1 MYAII
6 EHAGKQYKVCEGDQ
20 LLLDLTG
27 LDPQAKE
34 IQIEKVLL
42 VSDGKDVK
50 LGKPYLDGAKVIA
63 AFQTNA
69 GEALVKGPKL
79 YPTYFRRRKSSR
91 KKIGHRQRY
100 LKVTI
105 SKIGA

>member
-6 EHAGKQYKVCEGDQ
+6 EHGGKQYKVCEGDQ
-20 LLLDLTG
+20 LLLDLTD
-27 LDPQAKE
+27 LDPQASQ

-42 VSDGKDVK
+42 VSYGKDVK
-50 LGKPYLDGAKVIA
+50 LGTPYLDGAKVIA
-63 AFQTNA
+63 AFQTSA
-69 GEALVKGPKL
+69 ADAVVKGPKL

-105 SKIGA
+105 SKIEA